1 MSINKSIEDAQEAK
15 NYFNYYIKDLG
26 KIFNKVIGQ
35 IERKEY
41 VDIPTRE
48 LIFEEIDVLYAQAI
62 KAMFAGDADLVRKM
76 SKKLQTAINSL
87 AYFGAF
93 ENNDFLLQTAMRLN
107 ILKEYLEKEDVPRS
121 SYSSIRRP
129 QVLSTTLSA
138 LPNRRTRW

>member
-1 MSINKSIEDAQEAK
+1 MSINKSLEDAQEAK

-107 ILKEYLEKEDVPRS
+107 ILKEYLENHNMR
-121 SYSSIRRP
+121 
-129 QVLSTTLSA
+129 
-138 LPNRRTRW
+138 